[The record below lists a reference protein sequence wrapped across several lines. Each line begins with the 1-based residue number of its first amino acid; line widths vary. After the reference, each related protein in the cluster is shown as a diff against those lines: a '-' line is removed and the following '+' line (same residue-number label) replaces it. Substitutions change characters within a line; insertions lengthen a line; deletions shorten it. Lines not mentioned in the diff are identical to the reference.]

1 MSFIEDGDGVEFV
14 AEVVER
20 NERKDVAM
28 DTKDGI
34 GDEEDLRELVAAI
47 F

>member
-1 MSFIEDGDGVEFV
+1 MGFIEDGDGFELL
-14 AEVVER
+14 AEVVEGD
-20 NERKDVAM
+20 EREDVAM